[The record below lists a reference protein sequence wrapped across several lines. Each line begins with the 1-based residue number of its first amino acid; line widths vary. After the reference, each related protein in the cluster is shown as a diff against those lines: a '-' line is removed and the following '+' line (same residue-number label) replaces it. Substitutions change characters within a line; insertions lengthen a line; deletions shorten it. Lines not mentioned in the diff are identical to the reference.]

1 MSYKYTSVIIVQKM
15 SKSKSI
21 LYSFMWN
28 PVNMLCKNVHT
39 SVLFS
44 LFINSIWRSIWLYWA
59 ILEKPWR
66 LFCVLLMT
74 FSIIYCTVII
84 IWKLM
89 NNILNYS
96 NLIHNSLGSGRFI
109 LAGVKK
115 KTGGGGFFL
124 IRTPGRL
131 NFFRSRRGVGFFLHA
146 QRELQFLILVTNQIV
161 PPPST
166 SIKWPL
172 PYWLTVL
179 KPVML
184 YACALYNPLVI
195 ASSLMLLPWNKI
207 ISNILL
213 SIILF
218 KL

>member
-115 KTGGGGFFL
+115 KTGGGRIFFNKDPREVEL
-124 IRTPGRL
+124 FQITKGCWIFFACTKRVAIFNFSHQPNCPTP
-131 NFFRSRRGVGFFLHA
+131 FH
-146 QRELQFLILVTNQIV
+146 Q
-161 PPPST
+161 
-166 SIKWPL
+166 
-172 PYWLTVL
+172 Y
-179 KPVML
+179 
-184 YACALYNPLVI
+184 
-195 ASSLMLLPWNKI
+195 
-207 ISNILL
+207 
-213 SIILF
+213 
-218 KL
+218 